1 MKGIIIKTVLAFFV
15 VAASNVMF
23 PATANA
29 DIWCDIMAE
38 NPTVSQAEDMIV
50 ATALSAIGSGADT
63 DTVGR
68 MVAQD
73 IVTNC
78 PQYVDEVLAA
88 AENFGS

>member
-1 MKGIIIKTVLAFFV
+1 MPVIIFAILAVLGSTIF
-15 VAASNVMF
+15 AA
-23 PATANA
+23 PAKA
-29 DIWCDIMAE
+29 DIWCDIMSE

-88 AENFGS
+88 TENFGS